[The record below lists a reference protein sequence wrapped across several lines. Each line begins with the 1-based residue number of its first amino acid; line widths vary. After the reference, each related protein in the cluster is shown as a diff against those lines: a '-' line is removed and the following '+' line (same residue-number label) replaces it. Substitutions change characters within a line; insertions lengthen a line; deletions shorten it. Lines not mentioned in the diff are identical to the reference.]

1 MRRPPAPAAAGIRFL
16 AILAGVLAPIV
27 LGCGQEAAER
37 EAPAA
42 GQAAERPAWKPPA
55 PPPPPK
61 PCGVGC
67 IEGEGN
73 ASVRFQMAGGDHTA
87 TASVEGNRGVFAVG
101 PPVDISQDAEK
112 WSGITTFF
120 VPEAGVHT
128 LRIRATGK
136 WSLTILKGKQS
147 YADG

>member
-1 MRRPPAPAAAGIRFL
+1 MKRPFP
-16 AILAGVLAPIV
+16 LAGAAIRVLAGLLA
-27 LGCGQEAAER
+27 LGVAGCAREGAAER
-37 EAPAA
+37 EAP
-42 GQAAERPAWKPPA
+42 GDRQVAERPAWKPPA

-73 ASVRFQMAGGDHTA
+73 ATVRFQMAGGDHTA
-87 TASVEGNRGVFAVG
+87 TATVEGNRGVFSVG
-101 PPVDISQDAEK
+101 PPVDISQNAEE

-120 VPEAGVHT
+120 VPDAGVHT

>member
-1 MRRPPAPAAAGIRFL
+1 MRGRL
-16 AILAGVLAPIV
+16 ALAGCLTLGTA
-27 LGCGQEAAER
+27 LGCGQEAAETASPR
-37 EAPAA
+37 ADRAD
-42 GQAAERPAWKPPA
+42 ERPAWKPPA

-73 ASVRFQMAGGDHTA
+73 AVVRFQMAGGDHTL
-87 TASVEGNRGVFAVG
+87 TASVEGNSGVFSVG
-101 PPVDISQDAEK
+101 PPVDLSRDAEE
-112 WSGITTFF
+112 WSGIATFF
-120 VPEAGVHT
+120 VPEAGVKT

>member
-1 MRRPPAPAAAGIRFL
+1 MKRPFPLDAASTWMLAGCLTLGLAGCAEDAVEPAPP
-16 AILAGVLAPIV
+16 VV
-27 LGCGQEAAER
+27 
-37 EAPAA
+37 
-42 GQAAERPAWKPPA
+42 ERPTWKPPA
-55 PPPPPK
+55 PAPPPK

-73 ASVRFQMAGGDHTA
+73 ATVRFQMAGGDHTA

-101 PPVDISQDAEK
+101 PPVDISRNAEE

-120 VPEAGVHT
+120 VPEAGVKT

>member
-1 MRRPPAPAAAGIRFL
+1 MKRPFPLAGAGIRV
-16 AILAGVLAPIV
+16 LAGLLA
-27 LGCGQEAAER
+27 LGVAGCAEDAV
-37 EAPAA
+37 EPTPPVAV
-42 GQAAERPAWKPPA
+42 ERPAWKPPA

-73 ASVRFQMAGGDHTA
+73 ATVRFQMAGGDHTA
-87 TASVEGNRGVFAVG
+87 TASVEGNRGVFSVG
-101 PPVDISQDAEK
+101 PPVDISQNAEE

-128 LRIRATGK
+128 LRVRATGK

>member
-1 MRRPPAPAAAGIRFL
+1 MKRPFPLAGAGIR
-16 AILAGVLAPIV
+16 ALAGLLA
-27 LGCGQEAAER
+27 LGVAGCAEDTV
-37 EAPAA
+37 EPAPPVV
-42 GQAAERPAWKPPA
+42 ERPTWKPPA
-55 PPPPPK
+55 PAPPPK

-73 ASVRFQMAGGDHTA
+73 ATVRFQMAGGDHTA
-87 TASVEGNRGVFAVG
+87 TASVEGNRGVFSVG
-101 PPVDISQDAEK
+101 PPVDISQNAEE
-112 WSGITTFF
+112 WAGITTFF

>member
-1 MRRPPAPAAAGIRFL
+1 MKRASPLAGAGVRVLACCLALAVAGCAEDAVEPAPP
-16 AILAGVLAPIV
+16 VV
-27 LGCGQEAAER
+27 
-37 EAPAA
+37 
-42 GQAAERPAWKPPA
+42 ERPTWKPPA
-55 PPPPPK
+55 PAPPPK

-73 ASVRFQMAGGDHTA
+73 ATVRFQMAGGDHTA
-87 TASVEGNRGVFAVG
+87 TASVEGNRGVFSVG
-101 PPVDISQDAEK
+101 PPVDISQNAED

-120 VPEAGVHT
+120 VPEAGVKT
-128 LRIRATGK
+128 LQIRATGK

>member
-1 MRRPPAPAAAGIRFL
+1 MNRSFAPAGANIR
-16 AILAGVLAPIV
+16 APVACLLV
-27 LGCGQEAAER
+27 LGALACGQDAAER

-42 GQAAERPAWKPPA
+42 REVAERPAWKPPA
-55 PPPPPK
+55 PAPPPK

-73 ASVRFQMAGGDHTA
+73 AVVRFQMAGGDHTA
-87 TASVEGNRGVFAVG
+87 TASIEGNLGVFAVG
-101 PPVDISQDAEK
+101 PPVDISQNAEE

-120 VPEAGVHT
+120 VREAGVKT

>member
-1 MRRPPAPAAAGIRFL
+1 MKRPFPLDGASTWMLAGCLTLGLAGCADGSAEPAA
-16 AILAGVLAPIV
+16 
-27 LGCGQEAAER
+27 QAAE
-37 EAPAA
+37 PAV
-42 GQAAERPAWKPPA
+42 ERPAWKPPA
-55 PPPPPK
+55 PAPPPK

-73 ASVRFQMAGGDHTA
+73 ATVRFQMAGGDHTA

-101 PPVDISQDAEK
+101 PPVDISRNAEE

-120 VPEAGVHT
+120 VPEAGVKT

>member
-1 MRRPPAPAAAGIRFL
+1 MKRPFPLAGAGIR
-16 AILAGVLAPIV
+16 VLASV
-27 LGCGQEAAER
+27 LTLGVAGCAEDAV
-37 EAPAA
+37 EPAPPVV
-42 GQAAERPAWKPPA
+42 ERPTWKPPA
-55 PPPPPK
+55 PAPPPK

-73 ASVRFQMAGGDHTA
+73 ATVRFQMAGGDHTA
-87 TASVEGNRGVFAVG
+87 TASVEGNRGVFSVG
-101 PPVDISQDAEK
+101 PPVDISQNAEE
-112 WSGITTFF
+112 WVGITTFF